1 MIYFTAY
8 WLKSYT
14 KLSENVFMCMAGTLL
29 LEVCDT
35 RKVMCP
41 QYTHKHSGVW
51 HKKSNVPAV
60 HIKTLWDK

>member
-41 QYTHKHSGVW
+41 QYTHEHSGVW
-51 HKKSNVPAV
+51 HKK
-60 HIKTLWDK
+60 